1 MENSGRTL
9 VCSVLFLD
17 IVEYTKKPV
26 SDQLQIKQEFNR
38 VLTKALEQVPP
49 RDRIILDTG
58 DGAAVTFMGDPED
71 ALFAS
76 MAVRDSAGAL
86 AVRLGVNLGPVR
98 LVKDLN
104 GQMNIIGD
112 GINVA
117 QRVMSFARPGQLLV
131 SRSFYEVVSCLSRDY
146 ASLFH
151 HEGARTDKHVREHDV
166 YSVVGGTPTT
176 RRLSDTLTQ
185 SLDGEISA
193 RWISRTGPL
202 GLRHSALVAAGV
214 VLAVLVAGGVG
225 ARAMLEPAPAA
236 PESAATQAPGPVAA
250 TPAPSTPQT
259 KAEAPAKKLTARLE
273 RRPEKQAVP
282 AGAGRFELAIAP
294 WGEVLVDGKSRGLS
308 PPLRVSARASLA
320 APLVA
325 VFAVGLSACSSAPL
339 RELIQPGKGA
349 AALATG
355 VRQYDDGEYPE
366 AARNIQAAIDLGLS
380 DRDSARAHKNLAFI
394 HCASARERACRE
406 EFSKALSID
415 PGLELTPAEAGHPVW
430 GPIFASLKASPT
442 PFKLA
447 LQQYE
452 AGDYMESAKNFQG
465 AIN

>member
-38 VLTKALEQVPP
+38 LLTKALEQVPQ

-76 MAVRDSAGAL
+76 MAVRDSAGAI

-104 GQMNIIGD
+104 DQMNIIGD

-117 QRVMSFARPGQLLV
+117 QRVMSFAQPGQLLV

-146 ASLFH
+146 ANLFH

-166 YSVVGGTPTT
+166 YSVVGGTPAS
-176 RRLSDTLTQ
+176 RRLGDTVTQ
-185 SLDGEISA
+185 SLAGDVPA

-202 GLRHSALVAAGV
+202 GLRHSALVVAGL

-225 ARAMLEPAPAA
+225 ARALLEPTPETPVKAAEAPAA
-236 PESAATQAPGPVAA
+236 PGGAPAVAPA
-250 TPAPSTPQT
+250 TPPAP

-273 RRPEKQAVP
+273 KRAEKQTPP
-282 AGAGRFELAIAP
+282 AGAGRLELAIAP
-294 WGEVLVDGKSRGLS
+294 WGEVLVDGKSRGVS
-308 PPLRVSARASLA
+308 PPLRALDVA
-320 APLVA
+320 AGAHTIEVRNSTFPAHVQKVQVKAGEA
-325 VFAVGLSACSSAPL
+325 VK
-339 RELIQPGKGA
+339 IQH
-349 AALATG
+349 
-355 VRQYDDGEYPE
+355 RF
-366 AARNIQAAIDLGLS
+366 R
-380 DRDSARAHKNLAFI
+380 
-394 HCASARERACRE
+394 
-406 EFSKALSID
+406 
-415 PGLELTPAEAGHPVW
+415 
-430 GPIFASLKASPT
+430 
-442 PFKLA
+442 
-447 LQQYE
+447 
-452 AGDYMESAKNFQG
+452 
-465 AIN
+465 